1 MAPKKAGS
9 QIGVADQQSVSEIDV
24 TPDQRILKVLAAA
37 PLNPIDALC
46 ELIDN
51 SLDSFEDARRAGV
64 RIPNR
69 WIRIFLPKPDEIEHG
84 GGVIRISDNGVG
96 LDKNGLTA
104 VLTAAFS
111 SKNKFDALGLFGIG
125 FNIATAKLGKKTT
138 VTSARHDT
146 ATDQLPQ
153 FGLVST
159 LDIPQMIA
167 NKTFKVQVEKIS
179 NPTRGTTVE
188 VSGWWPPGD
197 PNEKFA
203 YDLARSSRQKLLEQL
218 GRRYS
223 TVIRNEEKSV
233 TIFVNDTPVV
243 AIEHCVWSENRSVL
257 RQEAGRI
264 PATIFFDTTLATRR
278 RCEKCGTVLAE
289 RAQTCPD
296 CGGDRVR
303 QVPERIH
310 GWIGVQRWDHK
321 SDFGIDLIR
330 NGRAIRQA
338 EKDAFFTFTDEYGN
352 KELEYPIDQ
361 GTGRIV
367 GEVHLDHVPV
377 TYNKQHFELQ
387 SEEWLAAVKFLRG
400 GGLQEK
406 NRKLLPVGPD
416 GKTPRNTSPVGR
428 IFDGYRRVKK
438 PGVVDMYMGTY
449 VSPSK
454 SDRISRDVE
463 EDFKERFRKREAGYY
478 DDSEWWK
485 LVEAATIPPSVPMAR
500 CSDCG
505 AEHSEDALECIGCG
519 KVLVGKNCRACGQLI
534 LHSANTCPMCGEPQ
548 GVVEH
553 IPWACAQCEHMNG
566 PDDDVCGDCGLE
578 RGKAN
583 PMSRDALFAVSSKSD
598 ELSFES
604 TVFKHVDGSSTD
616 ALAVNTFFIPRERLK
631 TRANRSSVP
640 TYSPPSLVPGFL
652 EVFIDRNH
660 PFFSVLGFTPEFA
673 VSSQV
678 ASVLQAGLGSGTKNG
693 KSVLNLTYRVLEEA
707 FGEAVSVTE
716 TSALSTVD
724 SVVGEIVDRIVRSQW
739 GGQLCD
745 EILPEEN
752 EALFEKLHR
761 TGQLELVVQLKSD
774 GSFIKFVP
782 GVIPRVFAEGSERFE
797 GTVFKGIESQLSE
810 APGYGVRAKETRRRQ
825 IRRALEECTD
835 FLESPTHDSVVL
847 MRVRSSASYLE
858 SLLA

>member
-1 MAPKKAGS
+1 MAVLKGENQNS
-9 QIGVADQQSVSEIDV
+9 EVNQNDISEIDV
-24 TPDQRILKVLAAA
+24 TPDQRILKVLAHT

-64 RIPNR
+64 PIPNR
-69 WIRIFLPKPDEIEHG
+69 WIRIFIPKPDEIENG
-84 GGVIRISDNGVG
+84 GGIIRITDNGIG
-96 LDKNGLTA
+96 LDSNGLTA

-138 VTSARHDT
+138 VTSARHDA
-146 ATDQLPQ
+146 ATNQLPQ

-159 LDIPQMIA
+159 LDIPKMIS
-167 NKTFKVQVEKIS
+167 NKTFKVRVEKVP
-179 NPTRGTTVE
+179 NPTRGTSVE
-188 VSGWWPPGD
+188 VSGWWPKGD

-203 YDLARSSRQKLLEQL
+203 YDLARSSRPKLLEQL

-223 TVIRNEEKSV
+223 TVIRNQEKSV
-233 TIFVNDTPVV
+233 TIFVNDTAVVPV
-243 AIEHCVWSENRSVL
+243 EHCVWSEDRSVQ
-257 RQEAGRI
+257 RQEIGRI
-264 PATIFFDTTLATRR
+264 PAKIFFDTTLATRR
-278 RCEKCGTVLAE
+278 RCEKCGTVIGEGAKV
-289 RAQTCPD
+289 CPD
-296 CGGDRVR
+296 CGGARVR

-310 GWIGVQRWDHK
+310 GWVGVQRWDHK
-321 SDFGIDLIR
+321 SEFGIDLIR

-387 SEEWLAAVKFLRG
+387 SEEWLAALQFLRG

-406 NRKLLPVGPD
+406 NRKGLPVGPD
-416 GKTPRNTSPVGR
+416 GKTPRNNSPIGR

-438 PGVVDMYMGTY
+438 FGVVDMYMGTY

-454 SDRISRDVE
+454 SERISRDTEGVY
-463 EDFKERFRKREAGYY
+463 KERFRRREPGYF

-485 LVEAATIPPSVPMAR
+485 LVEAATIPPSVPKAR

-505 AEHSEDALECIGCG
+505 AENSEGALECIGCG
-519 KVLVGKNCRACGQLI
+519 KVLVGKNCRACRQLI
-534 LHSANTCPMCGEPQ
+534 LHSATTCPMCGEPQ
-548 GVVEH
+548 GIIEH

-566 PDDDVCGDCGLE
+566 PEDEICGDCGLE
-578 RGKAN
+578 KGKPN
-583 PMSRDALFAVSSKSD
+583 PMSRDALVAVSSKSD

-616 ALAVNTFFIPRERLK
+616 AIAVSTFFVPSERLK

-640 TYSPPSLVPGFL
+640 TFSPPSLVPGFL
-652 EVFIDRNH
+652 EIFIDRNH

-678 ASVLQAGLGSGTKNG
+678 ASVLQAGLSAGTKNG
-693 KSVLNLTYRVLEEA
+693 KSVLNLTFRILEEA
-707 FGEAVSVTE
+707 FSEAVSVTE
-716 TSALSTVD
+716 TSASLAVE
-724 SVVGEIVDRIVRSQW
+724 SVVGDIVDRIVRTQW
-739 GGQLCD
+739 GGQLYG

-761 TGQLELVVQLKSD
+761 TGYLESVERLKSD
-774 GSFIKFVP
+774 GSFMKFAP
-782 GVIPRVFAEGSERFE
+782 GVIPRFFGEGSERFE
-797 GTVFKGIESQLSE
+797 GTVFKSIDSQLSG
-810 APGYGVRAKETRRRQ
+810 APGYGARAKETRRRQ

-835 FLESPTHDSVVL
+835 FLESPTHDSTVL